1 MRDSNR
7 HQRMVI
13 SLLDG
18 LGTDCYVA
26 SSMPSLKKM
35 AQDGLFRKVQGV
47 FPSVTNVNNVSV
59 CCGSWPD
66 QHGISANSYYDP
78 QTGKVEYMNSAELI
92 RTETVFQRAAQ
103 WGMASALL
111 TSKRKTAEL
120 FCRGTV
126 VNIAAEAATPDQIKR
141 YGQPPDIYSR
151 EINYWL
157 WQAAIDL
164 LENRSDIDLIYVH
177 TTDYPMHAWDEEE
190 PESQEHLSK
199 IDKLIRAAADA
210 APDAAFL
217 FTADHGMN
225 RKKRCWDLSRVCAK
239 AGIPVRF
246 VLSPERD
253 YYLQHHRNFTGCAW
267 VWLKSAADESS
278 VKEIIANLAGVEEI
292 LEWRDAALRFHVTA
306 EDLGDLVVL
315 GDADTMFGE
324 LDGKEGE
331 ELPTSYRAHG
341 SLYEMDVPLIVY
353 NYQHPM
359 PSAEFF
365 RHNFDVTRFL
375 LRA

>member
-1 MRDSNR
+1 MRDRNR
-7 HQRMVI
+7 HQRMI
-13 SLLDG
+13 IGLLDG
-18 LGTDCYVA
+18 LGTDCYEA
-26 SSMPSLKKM
+26 SAMPSLKKM
-35 AQDGLFRKVQGV
+35 AQDGLFRNVQGV

-66 QHGISANSYYDP
+66 QHGISANSYYDA
-78 QTGKVEYMNSAELI
+78 QTDKLEYMNSAELI
-92 RTETVFQRAAQ
+92 RTETVFQRATQ

-120 FCRGTV
+120 FCHGTV
-126 VNIAAEAATPDQIKR
+126 VNIAAEAPTPDQVKR

-177 TTDYPMHAWDEEE
+177 TTDYPMHAWGEEE

-199 IDKLIRAAADA
+199 IDKLIRAGADA
-210 APDAAFL
+210 ALDAAFL

-225 RKKRCWDLSRVCAK
+225 RKKRCWDLSRVCAR
-239 AGIPVRF
+239 AGVPVRF

-267 VWLKSAADESS
+267 VWLKSATDGRC
-278 VKEIIANLAGVEEI
+278 VKEIIADLVGVEEI
-292 LEWRDAALRFHVTA
+292 LERKDTALRFHVPA
-306 EDLGDLVVL
+306 EHLGDLVVL
-315 GDADTMFGE
+315 GDTDTMFGE
-324 LDGKEGE
+324 LDDKEGE

-359 PSAEFF
+359 PPAEFF